1 MAANVEV
8 WGGWRLTCG
17 GWRTAALGQQ
27 SSCWSALEKPAARA
41 TPRARRTGRGGARQA
56 GRSSAGCG
64 SPADCR
70 GGEPARRNV
79 ARVRADSLHSS
90 HWIGRMSGR
99 VLSSVV

>member
-70 GGEPARRNV
+70 GGDPASRRGGMWLAF
-79 ARVRADSLHSS
+79 ARTPFTVHTGLAECQAEY
-90 HWIGRMSGR
+90 
-99 VLSSVV
+99 